1 MSLYGALFSGV
12 SGLSAQSSAMGAI
25 ADNITNVNTI
35 GYKGTSVNFQ
45 TLVTKQ
51 TSLTTYSA
59 GGAQPKPR
67 ANVDI
72 QGLLSATSSST
83 DVGISGSG
91 FFIVNEAANPG
102 SGNVWGYTRAG
113 SFKLDDNG
121 YLTNVGGYY
130 LQAWPLSTYDGSTSA
145 SLVTV
150 GGNTYMK
157 AYQDQNGVTTY
168 VNDNVIDSQNLKP
181 INLNRIGGTA
191 TATQNIKVGAN
202 LPSSDPIF
210 DASAASKGGRH
221 SLSTLIYDSL
231 GNSHNL
237 NMQFT
242 KQSSNSW
249 GLDVEMPSGA
259 ATLTVNDTREVTT
272 DAGAEDVYAARGQI
286 ELSKIPDYGEYLKVT
301 DDTSATPP
309 RVYVFQ
315 FTNGTPPTYTSPPA
329 PPATNE
335 TIVGID
341 IHAATSISDVISDLK
356 TAIDAHVVDSG
367 RFVTN
372 GAKMDIIQSAAG
384 DELTVDASACLTCL
398 QSQCNPN
405 ASTGIPTGIYTIP
418 EVDTALKNTGRVD
431 FSAVPADD
439 STIVINSKV
448 FEFDSDNTGAS
459 AAGNI
464 VVNINGMTDPA
475 DIVSALKT
483 AIDANLAE
491 PNRFVASGRSLDIY
505 PSSSGSTITLNA
517 AGMTN
522 TVVSQ
527 NVGNT
532 DTAVANGSISIANNF
547 SFNGVTNAESG
558 YIVPAVRFNADG
570 TPMYFNAD
578 SVKIEWA
585 NGAEDMEET
594 VKNGQNVDLRIDLFF
609 GNTSTADGL
618 THLSGVFSPGY
629 INQDGAKFGS
639 YAGVTIGSDGIVTAL
654 FDNGESRPIA
664 QVPLATFVNPNG
676 MESRTGNMWIETDV
690 SGQPTVR
697 TAGTSGAGTVNA
709 ASLEASTVDLGTEFT
724 NMITTQRAYSAAAKV
739 ITSADEMLD
748 ELVRIKR

>member
-51 TSLTTYSA
+51 NSLTTYSA

-67 ANVDI
+67 ANIDI

-83 DVGISGSG
+83 DVGISGQG

-113 SFKLDDNG
+113 SFKLDDQG
-121 YLTNVGGYY
+121 YLTNVAGYY
-130 LQAWPLSTYDGSTSA
+130 LQAWPLSTYDGSTNA

-150 GGNTYMK
+150 GDNVYMK

-168 VNDNVIDSQNLKP
+168 VNDNVIDSRNLKP
-181 INLNRIGGTA
+181 VNLNRIGGTA
-191 TATQNIKVGAN
+191 TATQNIRIGAN
-202 LPSSDPIF
+202 LPSSDPVF
-210 DASAASKGGRH
+210 DAGNASAGGRH
-221 SLSTLIYDSL
+221 SLSTLVYDSL
-231 GNSHNL
+231 GNDHNL

-242 KQSSNSW
+242 KTSSNSW

-259 ATLTVNDTREVTT
+259 ASLIVYDEREVST

-286 ELSKIPDYGEYLKVT
+286 ELSKIPECGEVITISDGTTTY
-301 DDTSATPP
+301 
-309 RVYVFQ
+309 RFE
-315 FTNGTPPTYTSPPA
+315 FTNGGGVTY
-329 PPATNE
+329 
-335 TIVGID
+335 VGPGTEVD
-341 IHAATSISDVISDLK
+341 ISAVTSISDVISALK
-356 TAIDAHVVDSG
+356 TQIDSRLYDSD

-384 DELTVDASACLTCL
+384 NTITVNASTALSCL
-398 QSQCNPN
+398 QSQANPN
-405 ASTGIPTGIYTIP
+405 AATGIPSGLYSIP
-418 EVDTALKNTGRVD
+418 EINAGLKNVARID
-431 FSAVPADD
+431 LAAAPADTNTV
-439 STIVINSKV
+439 TINGVV
-448 FEFDSDNTGAS
+448 FEFSTDGVPAVDT
-459 AAGNI
+459 NI
-464 VVNINGMTDPA
+464 VVNINGMTDLT
-475 DIVSALKT
+475 DIMSALKT

-491 PNRFVASGRSLDIY
+491 PNRFVASGRTLNIQQTTSGADITY
-505 PSSSGSTITLNA
+505 NVAGTPDAAATYVSAGTTSTADSNTVSSSFT
-517 AGMTN
+517 
-522 TVVSQ
+522 
-527 NVGNT
+527 
-532 DTAVANGSISIANNF
+532 
-547 SFNGVTNAESG
+547 FNGVANSENG
-558 YIVPAVRFNADG
+558 YLVPAVRFNADG
-570 TPMYFNAD
+570 TPKYFNVN
-578 SVKIEWA
+578 SVEIDWA
-585 NGAEDMEET
+585 NSAENMEQT

-618 THLSGVFSPGY
+618 THLAGVFSPNY

-639 YAGVTIGSDGIVTAL
+639 YAGVTIGSDGIITAL
-654 FDNGESRPIA
+654 FDNGESRPIG
-664 QVPLATFVNPNG
+664 QIPLATFVNPNG
-676 MESRTGNMWIETDV
+676 MEARTGNMWIETDI
-690 SGQPTVR
+690 SGQPKAR

>member
-67 ANVDI
+67 ANIDI

-83 DVGISGSG
+83 DVGISGQG

-113 SFKLDDNG
+113 SFKLDDQG
-121 YLTNVGGYY
+121 YLTNVAGYY
-130 LQAWPLSTYDGSTSA
+130 LQAWPLSTYDGSTNA

-150 GGNTYMK
+150 GDNVYMK

-168 VNDNVIDSQNLKP
+168 VNDNVIDSRNLKP
-181 INLNRIGGTA
+181 VNLNRIGGTA
-191 TATQNIKVGAN
+191 TATQNIRIGAN
-202 LPSSDPIF
+202 LPSSDPVF
-210 DASAASKGGRH
+210 DAGNASAGGRH
-221 SLSTLIYDSL
+221 SLSTLVYDSL
-231 GNSHNL
+231 GNDHNL

-242 KQSSNSW
+242 KTSSNSW

-259 ATLTVNDTREVTT
+259 ASLIVYDEREVST

-286 ELSKIPDYGEYLKVT
+286 ELSKIPEYGEVITINDGTNIYH
-301 DDTSATPP
+301 
-309 RVYVFQ
+309 FE
-315 FTNGTPPTYTSPPA
+315 FTNGGGTTYAGPGT
-329 PPATNE
+329 E
-335 TIVGID
+335 VEVD
-341 IHAATSISDVISDLK
+341 ISAVTSISDVVSALK
-356 TAIDAHVVDSG
+356 TQIDSRLYDSD

-384 DELTVDASACLTCL
+384 DTITVNASTALSCL
-398 QSQCNPN
+398 QSQANPN
-405 ASTGIPTGIYTIP
+405 AATGIPSGIYTIP
-418 EVDTALKNTGRVD
+418 EIDSGLKNVARIDLT
-431 FSAVPADD
+431 AAPADTN
-439 STIVINSKV
+439 TITINGVV
-448 FEFDSDNTGAS
+448 FEFSTDGVPAVGT
-459 AAGNI
+459 NI
-464 VVNINGMTDPA
+464 VVNLDGTPTAQEAMD
-475 DIVSALKT
+475 ALKT

-491 PNRFVASGRSLDIY
+491 PNRFVASGR
-505 PSSSGSTITLNA
+505 TLNIQQTTSGANHLRRRRHPNA
-517 AGMTN
+517 AATYVSAGLTSTADTN
-522 TVVSQ
+522 TVSSSF
-527 NVGNT
+527 T
-532 DTAVANGSISIANNF
+532 
-547 SFNGVTNAESG
+547 FNGVTNSENG
-558 YIVPAVRFNADG
+558 YLVPAVRFNADG
-570 TPMYFNAD
+570 TPKYFNVN
-578 SVKIEWA
+578 SVEIDWA
-585 NGAEDMEET
+585 NGAENMEQT

-618 THLSGVFSPGY
+618 THLAGVFSPNY

-639 YAGVTIGSDGIVTAL
+639 YAGVTIGSDGIITAL
-654 FDNGESRPIA
+654 FDNGESRPIG
-664 QVPLATFVNPNG
+664 QIPLATFVNPNG
-676 MESRTGNMWIETDV
+676 MEARTGNMWIETDV

>member
-35 GYKGTSVNFQ
+35 GYKGTTVNFK

-83 DVGISGSG
+83 DLGISGQG

-130 LQAWPLSTYDGSTSA
+130 LQAWPLSTYDGSASA
-145 SLVTV
+145 SLVKV
-150 GGNTYMK
+150 GDNTYMK
-157 AYQDQNGVTTY
+157 AYQDKYGVTTY
-168 VNDNVIDSQNLKP
+168 VNDNVIDKNNLRP
-181 INLNRIGGTA
+181 INLNEIGGTA
-191 TATQNIKVGAN
+191 TATQNIRIGAN

-210 DASAASKGGRH
+210 DASNAGAGGRH

-231 GNSHNL
+231 GNSHNI

-242 KQSSNSW
+242 KTSSNSW

-259 ATLTVNDTREVTT
+259 ATAIVYGSREVTT
-272 DAGAEDVYAARGQI
+272 DSGAEDVYSARGQM
-286 ELSKIPDYGEYLKVT
+286 EFSKIPSYGEAIT
-301 DDTSATPP
+301 IDDGTGAKT
-309 RVYVFQ
+309 FE
-315 FTNGTPPTYTSPPA
+315 FTNGGPT
-329 PPATNE
+329 
-335 TIVGID
+335 TIVGAIGVD
-341 IHAATSISDVISDLK
+341 ISTSTSISDVVKELK
-356 TAIDAHVVDSG
+356 TKIDANLRDSG

-372 GAKMDIIQSAAG
+372 GTKMDVIQSAAG
-384 DELTVDASACLTCL
+384 DGITIDASASLSVL
-398 QSQCNPN
+398 QSQANPN
-405 ASTGIPTGIYTIP
+405 ATTGIPTGIYTVPAIDP
-418 EVDTALKNTGRVD
+418 ALKNVARID
-431 FSAVPADD
+431 FSAMPADN
-439 STIVINSKV
+439 SSIVINGV
-448 FEFDSDNTGAS
+448 TFEFDSNGSGATIGG
-459 AAGNI
+459 AIA
-464 VVNINGMTDPA
+464 VNIAGSDPA
-475 DIVSALKT
+475 DAMAALKV
-483 AIDANLAE
+483 AIDANIAE
-491 PNRFVASGRSLDIY
+491 PNRFVASGRTLNIY
-505 PSSSGSTITLNA
+505 PSSSGADITYNA
-517 AGMTN
+517 AGVAGATGAKTVSGTTTAGTAGTVTN
-522 TVVSQ
+522 SFT
-527 NVGNT
+527 
-532 DTAVANGSISIANNF
+532 
-547 SFNGVTNAESG
+547 FNGIPNAESG

-570 TPMYFNAD
+570 TPKYFNVE
-578 SVKIEWA
+578 SVDIEWA
-585 NGAEDMEET
+585 NGAEDMEPA
-594 VKNGQNVDLRIDLFF
+594 VKNGQNVDLGIELFF
-609 GNTSTADGL
+609 GNTATADGL
-618 THLSGVFSPGY
+618 THLSGTFAPNY
-629 INQDGAKFGS
+629 INQDGAKFGNF
-639 YAGVTIGSDGIVTAL
+639 AGVSIGSDGIVTAL
-654 FDNGESRPIA
+654 FDNGETRPVA
-664 QVPLATFVNPNG
+664 QIPLATFVNPNG
-676 MESRTGNMWIETDV
+676 MESRSGNTWIETDN

-697 TAGTSGAGTVNA
+697 TAGQGGAGTVNS

>member
-67 ANVDI
+67 ANIDI

-83 DVGISGSG
+83 DVGISGQG

-113 SFKLDDNG
+113 SFKLDDQG
-121 YLTNVGGYY
+121 YLTNVAGYY
-130 LQAWPLSTYDGSTSA
+130 LQAWPLSTYDGSTNA

-150 GGNTYMK
+150 GDNVYMK

-168 VNDNVIDSQNLKP
+168 VNDNVIDSRNLKP

-191 TATQNIKVGAN
+191 TATQNIRIGAN
-202 LPSSDPIF
+202 LPSSDPVF
-210 DASAASKGGRH
+210 DAGNASAGGRH
-221 SLSTLIYDSL
+221 SLSTLVYDSL
-231 GNSHNL
+231 GNDHNL

-242 KQSSNSW
+242 KTSSNSW

-259 ATLTVNDTREVTT
+259 ASLIVYDEREVST

-286 ELSKIPDYGEYLKVT
+286 ELSKIPEYGEVITINDGTTTYH
-301 DDTSATPP
+301 
-309 RVYVFQ
+309 FE
-315 FTNGTPPTYTSPPA
+315 FTNGGGVTYAGPGT
-329 PPATNE
+329 E
-335 TIVGID
+335 VEVD
-341 IHAATSISDVISDLK
+341 ISAVTSISDVISALK
-356 TAIDAHVVDSG
+356 TQIDSRLYDSD

-384 DELTVDASACLTCL
+384 DTITVNASTALSCL
-398 QSQCNPN
+398 QSQANPN
-405 ASTGIPTGIYTIP
+405 AATGIPTGLYTIP
-418 EVDTALKNTGRVD
+418 EIDSGLKNVARID
-431 FSAVPADD
+431 LAAAPADTN
-439 STIVINSKV
+439 TITINGV
-448 FEFDSDNTGAS
+448 TFEFDTAATSVSGTTYT
-459 AAGNI
+459 AGNI
-464 VVNINGMTDPA
+464 PVNINGMTDLT
-475 DIVSALKT
+475 DIMSALKT

-491 PNRFVASGRSLDIY
+491 PNRFVASGRTLNIQQTTSGANITYNVAGTPNANATYVSAGATSTADSNTV
-505 PSSSGSTITLNA
+505 SSSFT
-517 AGMTN
+517 
-522 TVVSQ
+522 
-527 NVGNT
+527 
-532 DTAVANGSISIANNF
+532 
-547 SFNGVTNAESG
+547 FNGVASSENG
-558 YIVPAVRFNADG
+558 YLVPAVRFNADG
-570 TPMYFNAD
+570 TPKYFNVN
-578 SVKIEWA
+578 SVEIDWA
-585 NGAEDMEET
+585 NGAENMEQT

-618 THLSGVFSPGY
+618 THLAGVFSPNY

-654 FDNGESRPIA
+654 FDNGESRPIG
-664 QVPLATFVNPNG
+664 QIPLATFVNPNG
-676 MESRTGNMWIETDV
+676 MEARTGNMWIETDV

>member
-25 ADNITNVNTI
+25 ADNISNVNTI
-35 GYKGTSVNFQ
+35 GYKGTTVNFK

-67 ANVDI
+67 ANIDI

-83 DVGISGSG
+83 DLGISGQG

-130 LQAWPLSTYDGSTSA
+130 LQAWPLSTYDGSATA
-145 SLVTV
+145 SLVKV
-150 GGNTYMK
+150 GDNTYMK
-157 AYQDQNGVTTY
+157 AYQDQYGVTTY
-168 VNDNVIDSQNLKP
+168 VNDNVIDKNNLRP
-181 INLNRIGGTA
+181 INLNEIGGTA
-191 TATQNIKVGAN
+191 TATQNIRVGAN

-210 DASAASKGGRH
+210 DASNAGAGGRH

-259 ATLTVNDTREVTT
+259 ATAIVYGSREVTT
-272 DAGAEDVYAARGQI
+272 DSGAQDVYSARGQM
-286 ELSKIPDYGEYLKVT
+286 EFSKIPSYGESIT
-301 DDTSATPP
+301 IDDGTGAKT
-309 RVYVFQ
+309 FE
-315 FTNGTPPTYTSPPA
+315 FTNGG
-329 PPATNE
+329 AT
-335 TIVGID
+335 TIPGAIAVD
-341 IHAATSISDVISDLK
+341 ISAATSISDVVGDLK
-356 TAIDAHVVDSG
+356 TQIDANIRDSG
-367 RFVTN
+367 RFVAN
-372 GAKMDIIQSAAG
+372 GTKMDIIQSAAG
-384 DELTVDASACLTCL
+384 DDVTINASASLSIL
-398 QSQCNPN
+398 QSQANPN
-405 ASTGIPTGIYTIP
+405 AATGIPTGIYTVPSIDP
-418 EVDTALKNTGRVD
+418 ALKNVARID
-431 FSAVPADD
+431 FSAMPADN
-439 STIVINSKV
+439 SSIVINGTT
-448 FEFDSDNTGAS
+448 FEFDSNGSGATIPG
-459 AAGNI
+459 AIA
-464 VVNINGMTDPA
+464 VNISGTDPA
-475 DIVSALKT
+475 DAIAALKVQ
-483 AIDANLAE
+483 IDANIAE
-491 PNRFVASGRSLDIY
+491 PNRFVASGRTLNIY
-505 PSSSGSTITLNA
+505 PSSSGADISVNATGVAGATGSKTVSGTTISTVNMTGGNVITNSF
-517 AGMTN
+517 T
-522 TVVSQ
+522 
-527 NVGNT
+527 
-532 DTAVANGSISIANNF
+532 
-547 SFNGVTNAESG
+547 FNGIPNAESG

-570 TPMYFNAD
+570 TPKYFNVD
-578 SVKIEWA
+578 SVDIEWA
-585 NGAEDMEET
+585 NGAEDMEPA
-594 VKNGQNVDLRIDLFF
+594 VKNGQNVDLGIELFF

-618 THLSGVFSPGY
+618 THLSGTFAPNY
-629 INQDGAKFGS
+629 ITQDGAKFGNF
-639 YAGVTIGSDGIVTAL
+639 AGVSIGSDGIVTAL
-654 FDNGESRPIA
+654 FDNGETRPVA
-664 QVPLATFVNPNG
+664 QIPLATFVNPNG
-676 MESRTGNMWIETDV
+676 MESRTGNTWIETDA

-697 TAGTSGAGTVNA
+697 TPGQGGAGTVNA

>member
-67 ANVDI
+67 ANIDI

-83 DVGISGSG
+83 DIGISGSG

-113 SFKLDDNG
+113 SFKLDDEG
-121 YLTNVGGYY
+121 YLTNVAGYY
-130 LQAWPLSTYDGSTSA
+130 LQAWPLSTYDGSTNA

-150 GGNTYMK
+150 GDNVYMK

-168 VNDNVIDSQNLKP
+168 VNDNVIDSRNLKP

-191 TATQNIKVGAN
+191 TATQNIRVGAN

-210 DASAASKGGRH
+210 DAGNASAGGRH
-221 SLSTLIYDSL
+221 SLSTLVYDSL
-231 GNSHNL
+231 GNDHNL

-259 ATLTVNDTREVTT
+259 ATLIVYDEREVTT

-286 ELSKIPDYGEYLKVT
+286 ELSDIPEYGEYLTVT
-301 DDTSATPP
+301 DGSGST
-309 RVYVFQ
+309 YVFE
-315 FTNGTPPTYTSPPA
+315 FTDGAGANHVAGA
-329 PPATNE
+329 GE
-335 TIVGID
+335 VVVEVD
-341 IHAATSISDVISDLK
+341 IHTATSISDVISDLK
-356 TAIDAHVVDSG
+356 TEIDANVRDSD
-367 RFVTN
+367 RFVSN

-384 DELTVDASACLTCL
+384 DELEVDASSCLTCL
-398 QSQCNPN
+398 QSQANPN
-405 ASTGIPTGIYTIP
+405 ASTGIPTGRYTIP
-418 EVDTALKNTGRVD
+418 EIDTALKNTARID
-431 FSAVPADD
+431 FRGGVNVPADD
-439 STIVINSKV
+439 STISLAGVT
-448 FEFDSDNTGAS
+448 FEFDNDSSGPS
-459 AAGNI
+459 AVGNI
-464 VVNINGMTDPA
+464 AVDITGMTDPA

-483 AIDANLAE
+483 AIDANVAE
-491 PNRFVASGRSLDIY
+491 PGRFVASGRSLNIY
-505 PSSSGSTITLNA
+505 QSSSGADIGVT
-517 AGMTN
+517 AGATTN
-522 TVVSQ
+522 TFVSQ

-532 DTAVANGSISIANNF
+532 DTYAAAAGTTFTIANTF
-547 SFNGVTNAESG
+547 SFNNVGNSESG

-570 TPMYFNAD
+570 TPMYFNVN
-578 SVKIEWA
+578 SVEIDWA
-585 NGAEDMEET
+585 NGAENMEQT

-618 THLSGVFSPGY
+618 THLSGDFAPNY

-654 FDNGESRPIA
+654 FDNGESRPIG
-664 QVPLATFVNPNG
+664 QIPLATFVNPNG
-676 MESRTGNMWIETDV
+676 MEARTGNMWIETDV

-697 TAGTSGAGTVNA
+697 TAGSGGAGTVNA

>member
-35 GYKGTSVNFQ
+35 GYKGTTVNFQ

-67 ANVDI
+67 ANIDI

-83 DVGISGSG
+83 DLGISGSG

-113 SFKLDDNG
+113 SFKLDDQG
-121 YLTNVGGYY
+121 YLTNVSGYY

-150 GGNTYMK
+150 GDNVYMK
-157 AYQDQNGVTTY
+157 AYQDSNGVTTY
-168 VNDNVIDSQNLKP
+168 VNDNIIDSRNLKP
-181 INLNRIGGTA
+181 INLNEIGGTA
-191 TATQNIKVGAN
+191 TATQNIRVGAN
-202 LPSSDPIF
+202 LPSDDPIF
-210 DASAASKGGRH
+210 DPGNASAGGRH
-221 SLSTLIYDSL
+221 SLAVLIYDSL
-231 GNSHNL
+231 GNDHNL
-237 NMQFT
+237 NLQYT

-249 GLDVEMPSGA
+249 GVDVEIPSGA
-259 ATLTVNDTREVTT
+259 ATITTYGNREVTT
-272 DAGAEDVYAARGQI
+272 DSGAEDVYAARGQI
-286 ELSKIPDYGEYLKVT
+286 EFSTIPSYGEYLKVT
-301 DDTSATPP
+301 DDTSSVPP
-309 RVYVFQ
+309 RTYVFE
-315 FTNGTPPTYTSPPA
+315 FTNGGATTYTPA
-329 PPATNE
+329 AGE
-335 TIVGID
+335 TVVGVD
-341 IHAATSISDVISDLK
+341 ISTATSIADVVGDLK
-356 TAIDAHVVDSG
+356 TSIDSRVIDSG
-367 RFVTN
+367 RFVAN
-372 GAKMDIIQSAAG
+372 GAKMDFIQSAAG
-384 DELTVDASACLTCL
+384 DEVTINASGCLTCL

-405 ASTGIPTGIYTIP
+405 SATGIPTGIYTIP
-418 EVDTALKNTGRVD
+418 EIDTALKNTGRID
-431 FSAVPADD
+431 FSAAPADTN
-439 STIVINSKV
+439 TIVINGTT
-448 FEFDSDNTGAS
+448 FEFDT
-459 AAGNI
+459 AATSVAGTSYTAGRI
-464 VVNINGMTDPA
+464 PVNINGLSDPA

-491 PNRFVASGRSLDIY
+491 PGRFVASGRSLNIY

-517 AGMTN
+517 TGMTN

-527 NVGNT
+527 NVGTT
-532 DTAVANGSISIANNF
+532 DTSAANGSISIANTF
-547 SFNGVTNAESG
+547 TFNNITGAENG

-570 TPMYFNAD
+570 TPKYFNVD

-609 GNTSTADGL
+609 GNTATADGL
-618 THLSGVFSPGY
+618 THLSGDFAPNY
-629 INQDGAKFGS
+629 ITQDGAKFGNF
-639 YAGVTIGSDGIVTAL
+639 AGVTIGSDGIVTAL
-654 FDNGESRPIA
+654 FDNGETRPVA
-664 QVPLATFVNPNG
+664 QIPLATFVNANG
-676 MESRTGNMWIETDV
+676 MESRTGNMWIETDA

-697 TAGTSGAGTVNA
+697 TAGSGGAGTINA

-739 ITSADEMLD
+739 ITTSDEMLD